1 MIDFGID
8 SKLYKISNTLYN
20 LMKINLMVI
29 LFSMTI
35 VGLGSSIATGF
46 YELNQVYKKGNNTSF
61 IRFLK
66 GFKENSRNGL
76 FFTAPV
82 VSIMYVVFKNFAFN
96 ILNNSYYK
104 YSYILFAVLLLSYM
118 FSLLVVTG
126 MVNMGI
132 KNSLVYGGIIYIKQL
147 IILILS
153 TVFTGVLLKFLFFK
167 YPVIL
172 IVFNWIIPILV
183 YYSIFQKIINDKMYL
198 QGEQN
203 D

>member
-66 GFKENSRNGL
+66 GFKENFRNGL

-82 VSIMYVVFKNFAFN
+82 VFILYVVFKNFAFN

-126 MVNMGI
+126 MVNMSI

-198 QGEQN
+198 QGEEH